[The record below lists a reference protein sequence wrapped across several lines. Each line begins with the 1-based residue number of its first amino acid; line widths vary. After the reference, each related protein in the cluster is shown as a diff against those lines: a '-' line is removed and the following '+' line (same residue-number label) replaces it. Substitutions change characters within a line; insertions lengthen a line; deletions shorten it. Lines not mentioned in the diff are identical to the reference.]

1 LSVAAVP
8 PERPRGAL
16 RRGLDFVYDAAGAL
30 AGLFVLAIL
39 VMMIGQ
45 SVLREFGVP
54 TGAVNDVVAW
64 SCAAAAFLAMAH
76 AFRHGDFVRV
86 TLMLEHLK
94 PATRRWVELFCLS
107 VGTAGVGYIAVSVIR
122 FVQESWRFNDV
133 ASGQLALPIWIPQTS
148 FAVGSVLLF
157 VAMLDE
163 WVRVARGRT
172 PTYVEQVEKRHAEGD
187 FSSDV

>member
-1 LSVAAVP
+1 M
-8 PERPRGAL
+8 RRAL
-16 RRGLDFVYDAAGAL
+16 DLAYDAAGAL
-30 AGLFVLAIL
+30 AGLFVLAIF

-76 AFRHGDFVRV
+76 SFRHGDFVRV

-94 PATRRWVELFCLS
+94 PAKRRWVELACLT
-107 VGTAGVGYIAVSVIR
+107 VGTVGVGYIAVSVIR
-122 FVQESWRFNDV
+122 FVNESWRFNDV

-148 FAVGSVLLF
+148 FVIGSVMLF
-157 VAMLDE
+157 IAMLDE
-163 WVRVARGRT
+163 WIRVARGRT
-172 PTYVEQVEKRHAEGD
+172 PTYVEEVERRHAQGD